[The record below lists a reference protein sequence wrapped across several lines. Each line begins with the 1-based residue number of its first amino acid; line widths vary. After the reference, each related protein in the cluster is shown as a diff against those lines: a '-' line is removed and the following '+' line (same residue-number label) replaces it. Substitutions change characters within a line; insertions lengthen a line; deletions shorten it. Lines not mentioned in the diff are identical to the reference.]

1 MWVFLSVTGAGLLLA
16 LPSLIYGSRKP
27 SDDSEFDIDTSS
39 NEKTPS
45 KKGK

>member
-27 SDDSEFDIDTSS
+27 SDDTEIEMDTLS
-39 NEKTPS
+39 NEKTPQ
-45 KKGK
+45 KKG

>member
-27 SDDSEFDIDTSS
+27 ADDNEIEVDTLS

-45 KKGK
+45 KKG